1 MKERRPLYVISVA
14 ASLVNMHPQTLRLYE
29 KKGFVNPQRYRNRR
43 LYTEKDIEK
52 LRYIY
57 ELTHVKGVNMA
68 GVEIILEKEKEVE
81 RLQEKIREMEEEF
94 ERRLKKAERQI
105 EEELNRM
112 KKELYEN
119 RNLPVLPGKGVL
131 IVREYK

>member
-1 MKERRPLYVISVA
+1 MKDKRPLYVISVA

-43 LYTEKDIEK
+43 LYTEKDIER

-81 RLQEKIREMEEEF
+81 KLQQKIRELEEEF
-94 ERRLKKAERQI
+94 EKKLKDLEREAQEEI
-105 EEELNRM
+105 ERIKREFL
-112 KKELYEN
+112 EN
-119 RNLPVLPGKGVL
+119 ENLPVLPKKGLL
-131 IVREYK
+131 ILKEY

>member
-29 KKGFVNPQRYRNRR
+29 KKGLINPQRYRNRR
-43 LYTEKDIEK
+43 LYTEKDIER

-81 RLQEKIREMEEEF
+81 KLQEKIRELEEEF
-94 ERRLKKAERQI
+94 EKRLKDLEKRAQEEI
-105 EEELNRM
+105 EQV
-112 KKELYEN
+112 KKEFSLNE
-119 RNLPVLPGKGVL
+119 NLPVLLGKGVL
-131 IVREYK
+131 ILKDY

>member
-1 MKERRPLYVISVA
+1 MKDKRPLYVISVA

-29 KKGFVNPQRYRNRR
+29 KKGFINPQRYRNRR

-68 GVEIILEKEKEVE
+68 GVEIILEKEREVE
-81 RLQEKIREMEEEF
+81 KLQEKIRELEEEF
-94 ERRLKKAERQI
+94 ERKLKEIEKEAREEIERI
-105 EEELNRM
+105 KREFS
-112 KKELYEN
+112 EN
-119 RNLPVLPGKGVL
+119 ENLPALPGKGVL
-131 IVREYK
+131 ILRRY

>member
-1 MKERRPLYVISVA
+1 MKDKRPLYVISVA

-43 LYTEKDIEK
+43 LYTEKDIER

-68 GVEIILEKEKEVE
+68 GVEIILEKEREVE
-81 RLQEKIREMEEEF
+81 KLQQKIRELEEEF
-94 ERRLKKAERQI
+94 ERKLRDFERETQEEI
-105 EEELNRM
+105 ERIKREFS
-112 KKELYEN
+112 EN
-119 RNLPVLPGKGVL
+119 ENLPVLPKKGLL
-131 IVREYK
+131 ILKEY